1 MTLNL
6 SADLWQSLLCFP
18 LLDAAWEKLRANGGC
33 AGGDGVTIAQFQAAA
48 GRRLVELANIVFPG
62 AYGG

>member
-18 LLDAAWEKLRANGGC
+18 LLDAAWEKVRANGGC
-33 AGGDGVTIAQFQAAA
+33 YMATWHKVILLFWKFASLTAIT
-48 GRRLVELANIVFPG
+48 G
-62 AYGG
+62 ARHA